1 MVIIGVSSVSKCVC
15 VSWSVEGV
23 IRVSGEERG
32 PEREEAWGERNEDYV
47 GRRENM
53 CRVRVWSVEN

>member
-1 MVIIGVSSVSKCVC
+1 MCVC
-15 VSWSVEGV
+15 VSWSVEGG
-23 IRVSGEERG
+23 IRVSGVERG

>member
-1 MVIIGVSSVSKCVC
+1 MVIIGVSSVSKSVCVC
-15 VSWSVEGV
+15 WSVEGV

>member
-1 MVIIGVSSVSKCVC
+1 MSLSVC
-15 VSWSVEGV
+15 VSVEGV